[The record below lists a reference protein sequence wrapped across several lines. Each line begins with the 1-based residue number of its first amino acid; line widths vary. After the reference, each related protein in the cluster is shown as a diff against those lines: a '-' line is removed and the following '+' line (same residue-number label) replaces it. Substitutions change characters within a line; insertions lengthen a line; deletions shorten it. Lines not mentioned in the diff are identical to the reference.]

1 MKEIKI
7 KNLDELIKKAKE
19 FDSFRITCK
28 NFLTKK
34 NICYDKF
41 TVVDHDSKVGYIS
54 ESAICDYIIEQLKD
68 TDLVVERWEDN
79 FNKNEI
85 DRVIKNDGDPE
96 PVKNYFYD
104 DYDIRVHNDKVDIK
118 IDVKSALT
126 AKQPTEKWNFMYP
139 VVQANKPGKD
149 EMILAY
155 CVSSSL
161 NVEKVEKIV
170 IVGYT
175 TEQRIKKCKIIPKGT
190 YTRFGTK
197 SQIDNY
203 ETELSKDYSD
213 LDELIKFLKSM
224 ANK

>member
-7 KNLDELIKKAKE
+7 KNLEDLVEKAKE
-19 FDSFRITCK
+19 FDSFRISCK

-34 NICYDKF
+34 NYCYDKF

-68 TDLVVERWEDN
+68 TDLVVERWEDR
-79 FNKNEI
+79 FNKKEI
-85 DRVIKNDGDPE
+85 SDIIDKDGDPE
-96 PVKNYFYD
+96 PVKQYFYD
-104 DYDIRVHNDKVDIK
+104 DYDIRVYNDKVDIK

-139 VVQANKPGKD
+139 VVQANKQGKD

-155 CVSSSL
+155 CVSSTL
-161 NVEKVEKIV
+161 KVENVEKIV
-170 IVGYT
+170 VAGYT
-175 TEQRIKKCKIIPKGT
+175 TEQRIRNCKIIPKGS

-203 ETELSKDYSD
+203 ETELSKDYSE